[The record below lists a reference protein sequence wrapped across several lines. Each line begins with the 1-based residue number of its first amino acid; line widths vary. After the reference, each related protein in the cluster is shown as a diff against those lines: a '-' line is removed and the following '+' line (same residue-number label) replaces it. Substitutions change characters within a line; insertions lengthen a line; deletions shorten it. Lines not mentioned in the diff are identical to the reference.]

1 MIQAVCIYAH
11 YIVALQLT
19 PTMEEYFVG
28 LPYPYLCLYG
38 SCLLLAVVVARVVLS
53 GSGRKPAGLPPG
65 PWQLPVIGSLHHLLQ
80 GLPHHTIRDLSLRH
94 GPLMLL
100 RICERTA
107 IVVSSAEAVG
117 EMLKGHDVAF
127 SERPSS
133 PGIEEL
139 SRHGQGVIFA
149 PYGDH
154 WRLLRRILMT
164 ELLSA
169 RRVETFRHIRE
180 DEAAR
185 LVSSLSSSSLPP
197 GGQPPVD
204 MDERLEVFVADS
216 SVRAILGDRL
226 PNRAAFLRMM
236 KAGNEPSSLFD
247 LRDLFP
253 SSWLVR
259 MLPRNRKAER
269 HRQEMFRLM
278 DDILVSHSQRRADD
292 DSQDG
297 GGGGVEQEHDMVDV
311 LLRIQKEGDMR
322 VSLNHGVIRAALID
336 VVGAAL
342 DTSTTTLRWAMA
354 ELIANPRVMH
364 KAQLEIR
371 RVMAGQQRVH
381 EATLRD
387 LHYLKAVIKE
397 TLRLHPPAP
406 FVPRVC
412 LDDRIKIQ
420 GYHVPQGTIV
430 VANVWA
436 ISRDPKHWEDPDMFI
451 PERFL
456 QGDPDNHRCFDYKG
470 FDFEFTP
477 FGAGRRMCPGT
488 SFAHM
493 NVEIALASLLYHF
506 DWKLPDGAKPEEID
520 MTELWGVT
528 VTRKA
533 KLFLHPIPCI
543 LPAVASIDA

>member
-1 MIQAVCIYAH
+1 MD
-11 YIVALQLT
+11 
-19 PTMEEYFVG
+19 EYFVD
-28 LPYPYLCLYG
+28 LPYPNLCLYG
-38 SCLLLAVVVARVVLS
+38 SCLVLAVVVARAIILT
-53 GSGRKPAGLPPG
+53 GSGKKPGGLPPG
-65 PWQLPVIGSLHHLLQ
+65 PWQLPVIGSLHHLLR
-80 GLPHHTIRDLSLRH
+80 GLPHHAIRDLSLRH

-107 IVVSSAEAVG
+107 IVVSSAEAVA
-117 EMLKGHDVAF
+117 EMLKRHDAAF

-164 ELLSA
+164 ELLSP
-169 RRVETFRHIRE
+169 RRVEAFRHIRE

-185 LVSSLSSSSLPP
+185 LVSSLSSLP
-197 GGQPPVD
+197 QPVD

-226 PNRAAFLRMM
+226 PDRAAFLKMV
-236 KAGNEPSSLFD
+236 KAGQDPSSLFD

-259 MLPRNRKAER
+259 MLPRSRKAER
-269 HRQEMFRLM
+269 HLQEMFRLM
-278 DDILVSHSQRRADD
+278 DDILVSHSQRRVDD
-292 DSQDG
+292 DSPDG
-297 GGGGVEQEHDMVDV
+297 GGGGAVDEEHDMVDV
-311 LLRIQKEGDMR
+311 LLRIQKQGDMR

-336 VVGAAL
+336 AVGAAL
-342 DTSTTTLRWAMA
+342 DTTSTTLRWAMA

-371 RVMAGQQRVH
+371 RVMAAGQQRRVH

-412 LDDRIKIQ
+412 LDDGIKIQ
-420 GYHVPQGTIV
+420 GYHVPRGTIV

-436 ISRDPKHWEDPDMFI
+436 ISRDPKYWEDPDMFI

-456 QGDPDNHRCFDYKG
+456 QGDPDHHRCFDFKG

-477 FGAGRRMCPGT
+477 FGAGRRMCPGMN
-488 SFAHM
+488 FAHM

-506 DWKLPDGAKPEEID
+506 DWKLPDGATPEEID

-528 VTRKA
+528 VARKA
-533 KLFLHPIPCI
+533 KLLLHPIPCI
-543 LPAVASIDA
+543 PAAASIDA